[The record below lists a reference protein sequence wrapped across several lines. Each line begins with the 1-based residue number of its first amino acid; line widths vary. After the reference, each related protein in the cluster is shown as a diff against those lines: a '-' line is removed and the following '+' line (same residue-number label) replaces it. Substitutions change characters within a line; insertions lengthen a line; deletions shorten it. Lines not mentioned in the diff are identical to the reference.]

1 MIEKATFDKLMMRY
15 SHLGTRKVEVT
26 GAFLIGHAPHIAS
39 EAWLNSVYPC
49 LSEQDITELEAQLGT
64 TIPFEYSYFLQNIS
78 NGMNVL
84 VDELCLFGKRTNYTR
99 TLMDATQQPFSLRD
113 ALEERPR
120 NATSDMFF
128 IGGYSWDGSKLY
140 IDKRDNRVYYCLQD
154 DSTPLKSW
162 DSLSKMILSEIE
174 RSGALFSNDGIQISE
189 SEPTV
194 PVI

>member
-15 SHLGTRKVEVT
+15 SHLGTRKVEAT
-26 GAFLIGHAPHIAS
+26 GAFLIGHVPHIAS
-39 EAWLNSVYPC
+39 EAWLNSIYPC
-49 LSEQDITELEAQLGT
+49 LSEQDIAELEAQLET

-99 TLMDATQQPFSLRD
+99 TLMDVTRQPFSLRD

-120 NATSDMFF
+120 NATPDMFF

-140 IDKRDNRVYYCLQD
+140 IDKRDNRVYYCLRY

-162 DSLSKMILSEIE
+162 NSLSEMILSEIE
-174 RSGALFSNDGIQISE
+174 RLYALFSIDGKQINE